1 MNQILLQEA
10 LMERLDYLEV
20 KVAYQEDTIEK
31 LNQILIEQQQSL
43 ELMER
48 KMSIVS
54 DKLKTLQTSDLP
66 SADQIEIPPHY

>member
-48 KMSIVS
+48 KMSVVS